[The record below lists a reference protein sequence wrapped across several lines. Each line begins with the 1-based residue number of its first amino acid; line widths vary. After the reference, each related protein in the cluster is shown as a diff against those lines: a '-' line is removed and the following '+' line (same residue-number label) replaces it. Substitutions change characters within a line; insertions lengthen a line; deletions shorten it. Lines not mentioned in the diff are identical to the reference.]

1 MFCANVSSV
10 SAKQGVCDFFFYL
23 LLCRDVFH
31 ISVAK
36 EWLPVL
42 FKGSVQFHP
51 LDHSGDLWTSSSLS
65 FIKLLFQQAE
75 WSGQGSICE
84 CVLVWMCAHAYVPI

>member
-10 SAKQGVCDFFFYL
+10 SSKQGVCGFFL
-23 LLCRDVFH
+23 LFLCRDVFH

-36 EWLPVL
+36 EWLSVL

-51 LDHSGDLWTSSSLS
+51 LDGSSDLWTSSSLS
-65 FIKLLFQQAE
+65 FIKLLFRRAE

-84 CVLVWMCAHAYVPI
+84 CVLAWMCAHAYVPI